1 MAEITAP
8 SESIEGGGIE
18 NPFTRASYRIG
29 MLVGALLGL
38 GLVMVTSAE
47 AGVTGSNTLRVV
59 LLRRI
64 GWLAAGGFAFGAG
77 AIINHEVWK
86 RHSLLLLAVAVG
98 LLLAVFVPSL
108 GASAHGARRWIRVG
122 NMGLQPSEFAKFAL
136 LIWLAAHCAR
146 QRHRGGM
153 SRFTTGFFAP
163 MIAVAVVCALV
174 LVEPDFGTSVLIGCV
189 SMAVLL
195 VAGTR
200 IIWVVLLGI
209 GSVPLMHALVFNVPY
224 RMRRVTAFL
233 DPWAAPRGA
242 GYQLVQSLIALG
254 SGGLTGEGLGTGGMG
269 FLPAARNDF
278 IFSALGQQLG
288 FIGSAVVILAFLWLV
303 WEGVGVARSAR
314 TPFGCLAGTGIAL
327 LLGLQAAVHIAVVS
341 GSVPTKGLSL
351 PFLSAGG
358 SSLFFSLWA
367 AGILVNIARSV
378 ENPQE
383 VNLRGD
389 DSRMPGYE
397 RAFYAVIERARDGL
411 ERRFRGNGNN

>member
-1 MAEITAP
+1 
-8 SESIEGGGIE
+8 
-18 NPFTRASYRIG
+18 
-29 MLVGALLGL
+29 
-38 GLVMVTSAE
+38 
-47 AGVTGSNTLRVV
+47 
-59 LLRRI
+59 
-64 GWLAAGGFAFGAG
+64 
-77 AIINHEVWK
+77 
-86 RHSLLLLAVAVG
+86 
-98 LLLAVFVPSL
+98 
-108 GASAHGARRWIRVG
+108 
-122 NMGLQPSEFAKFAL
+122 
-136 LIWLAAHCAR
+136 
-146 QRHRGGM
+146 
-153 SRFTTGFFAP
+153 
-163 MIAVAVVCALV
+163 
-174 LVEPDFGTSVLIGCV
+174 
-189 SMAVLL
+189 
-195 VAGTR
+195 
-200 IIWVVLLGI
+200 
-209 GSVPLMHALVFNVPY
+209 
-224 RMRRVTAFL
+224 
-233 DPWAAPRGA
+233 APRGS